1 MRLDD
6 ERISE
11 HVEDRRYQSGG
22 RIGYSGRSTGALIGL
37 IRPLLGTKYGWVLI
51 AAGIGLYMMGIDPM
65 ALLSGGAAPTH
76 SSAPASKPSA
86 KEEQQ
91 AVFIKKV
98 LATTEDVWGQL
109 FGPKHPYRPPTL
121 VLFRGST
128 RSGCGYA
135 SAQTGPFYCPADQK
149 VYLDLNFFDELARRF
164 GASGDFAEAYV
175 LAHEVGHHVQKLTGV
190 LDKAQRLQSRAG
202 RSGANKIQ
210 VAVELQADCYAG
222 VWGHYVQKYMEPGD
236 IDEALNAASQI
247 GDDAIQKR
255 TQGYVVPDS
264 FTHGTSAQRRAAFK
278 KGYDS
283 GNPKVC
289 AIRL

>member
-6 ERISE
+6 ERISD
-11 HVEDRRYQSGG
+11 HVEDRRFERPAAGG
-22 RIGYSGRSTGALIGL
+22 FSGRGAGALFNLLG
-37 IRPLLGTKYGWVLI
+37 PLLRTKYGWVVI
-51 AAGIGLYMMGIDPM
+51 AAGVGLYMMGIDPL
-65 ALLSGGAAPTH
+65 ALLSGQSAP
-76 SSAPASKPSA
+76 SQVSAPAKPSA
-86 KEEQQ
+86 QEEKQ
-91 AVFIKKV
+91 AIFIKKV
-98 LATTEDVWGQL
+98 LATTEDVWSRL
-109 FGPKHPYRPPTL
+109 FPKNRPYRPPTL
-121 VLFRGST
+121 VLFRDAT

-135 SAQTGPFYCPADQK
+135 SVQTGPFYCPADQK

-175 LAHEVGHHVQKLTGV
+175 LAHEVGHHVQKLTGT
-190 LDKAQRLQSRAG
+190 LDKIHRLQRQADKKE
-202 RSGANKIQ
+202 ANRMQ

-222 VWGHYVQKYMEPGD
+222 VWGHYVRKFMEPGD

-255 TQGYVVPDS
+255 TRGYVVPDS

-283 GNPKVC
+283 GDPKVC
-289 AIRL
+289 AIAL